1 MFIFIVF
8 QTLIQIVHENV
19 MCGFCLRLQSFDL
32 EIDICTRDV
41 FIQQLLNRQLVN
53 LLQRPIMCVGLCVC
67 ICERECL
74 HTVFCL
80 PKNSDLDPQWLLISL
95 VAV

>member
-67 ICERECL
+67 VYVRESACIL
-74 HTVFCL
+74 YFVCQRTL
-80 PKNSDLDPQWLLISL
+80 TLTLNGY
-95 VAV
+95 